1 MSGPRFLWNF
11 MFPYRLIF
19 QWESPGVPT
28 RLLTRD
34 FRKQP
39 PTLCHK
45 KGSRKH
51 LAAAP
56 LYQEFSCEVYQRTMN
71 LTDWALPS
79 ASVAVAT

>member
-34 FRKQP
+34 FRKQRQ
-39 PTLCHK
+39 HYAIK
-45 KGSRKH
+45 KG
-51 LAAAP
+51 AASIWLRLP
-56 LYQEFSCEVYQRTMN
+56 CIRN
-71 LTDWALPS
+71 LVVRSIS
-79 ASVAVAT
+79 AR